1 MTKPV
6 CLVTGV
12 GPGTGAAIVR
22 RFAEAYEV
30 VMLARDRDRLSAIA
44 AETPSTH
51 AYPCDV
57 SDLDALAQTHASIER
72 DLGAP
77 NVVVHNAVG
86 GAFGDFS
93 KIDPAVL
100 ERNFRIN
107 TTALLRLGQLAAP
120 AMVERGEGAIV
131 CTGNTSAYRGKDF
144 FAGFAP
150 TKAAQRILAEAM
162 ARALGPQGVHVAYL
176 AIDAVIDLEWTRKR
190 NPDAP
195 DDYFCHPN
203 DIAGEVWHL
212 AHQPKSAWTFD
223 AMIRPF
229 GENW

>member
-1 MTKPV
+1 MSKPV

-12 GPGTGAAIVR
+12 GPGTGSAIVR
-22 RFAEAYEV
+22 RFAGDYEV
-30 VMLARDRDRLSAIA
+30 AMLARDQGRLDALRG
-44 AETPSTH
+44 ETPSTH
-51 AYPCDV
+51 SYPCDV
-57 SDLDALAQTHASIER
+57 SDLDALAETYSSIEAN
-72 DLGAP
+72 LGAP
-77 NVVVHNAVG
+77 SVVVHNAVG

-107 TTALLRLGQLAAP
+107 TTALLRLGQLCAP
-120 AMVERGEGAIV
+120 AMVERGAGAIV

-150 TKAAQRILAEAM
+150 TKAAQRILAESM

-195 DDYFCHPN
+195 DDYFCRPD